1 MRIPFIFKLI
11 INRYFFEKAA
21 ALALL
26 GVLLYALGSFLLIF
40 LFTFLFAFLF
50 LDLAKWL
57 MIRIYKFSE
66 NIRSESIREGILWF
80 NKLPVLITIIYIVF
94 ITIITAMFYS
104 LIPQLIEETKG
115 LVKLAPQITNQLRE
129 ATDSIQSQVTFNLGF
144 DEFFEGIV
152 SKGNIE
158 TTLVSVFQNVKNA
171 GIFLFQILI
180 ALVLSYVFLIDRE
193 KIVNYFN
200 GLREGNF
207 AFIYEQFSNFA
218 EKISKGFG
226 LIFKAQAIIAF
237 ANAVLTTL

>member
-57 MIRIYKFSE
+57 MVRIYRFSE

-94 ITIITAMFYS
+94 VTIITAMFYS

-129 ATDSIQSQVTFNLGF
+129 ATDSIQSQVTFNL
-144 DEFFEGIV
+144 
-152 SKGNIE
+152 
-158 TTLVSVFQNVKNA
+158 
-171 GIFLFQILI
+171 
-180 ALVLSYVFLIDRE
+180 
-193 KIVNYFN
+193 
-200 GLREGNF
+200 
-207 AFIYEQFSNFA
+207 
-218 EKISKGFG
+218 
-226 LIFKAQAIIAF
+226 
-237 ANAVLTTL
+237 